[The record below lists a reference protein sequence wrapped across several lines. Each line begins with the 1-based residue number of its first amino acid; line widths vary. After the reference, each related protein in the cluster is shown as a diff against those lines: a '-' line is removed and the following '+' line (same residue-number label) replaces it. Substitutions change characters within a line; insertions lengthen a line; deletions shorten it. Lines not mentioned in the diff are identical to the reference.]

1 MNGAQL
7 RGSSERQVEYP
18 FFLRVVSEAD
28 AIQSLPTLLREA
40 DRQVIVVFDGDRE
53 LAVIV
58 SAKEYESMRQARI
71 DRFLQACDA
80 MAEDAK
86 KAGIV
91 DEESLAAFLAE

>member
-1 MNGAQL
+1 M
-7 RGSSERQVEYP
+7 
-18 FFLRVVSEAD
+18 RVVSEAD
-28 AIQSLPTLLREA
+28 AIQSLPSLLREV
-40 DRQVIVVFDGDRE
+40 DRQAIVVCDGDRE